1 MPVSIK
7 IVSSKSDVMRFIQ
20 AQWNFYHGDP
30 NFVPPILM
38 DRKKL
43 LDREKNPFYKHSEM
57 EMFLAERDGKVVGR
71 IAAIANYR
79 HNEIHNDKIGFFGFF
94 ECEDNKDTAKALL
107 DAAAD
112 WLRKKGRS
120 DMRGPVNPSMNDEV
134 GLLVEGFNE
143 PPVVL
148 MTYNPKYYANLLEG
162 YGLEKIK
169 DLYAYRLRH
178 KDYRTEKLSRLTD
191 VIRERYKV
199 TLRNFDFRNKEQFRR
214 DVEDIKRIYNQAWE
228 PNWGFVKL
236 TDEEFDFLVADLK
249 QIANP
254 EFVYIAESE
263 GQTAGFLLA
272 LPNINRA
279 LIHNK
284 RGSLLGALWCL
295 LTKKKKIDAVRIVV
309 MGVLPEFKNRGL
321 DAYMYNEIG
330 ARTERHGMTW
340 GEASWILEDN
350 IEMNK
355 AAVRTM
361 NGERYKTYRIY
372 QKAL

>member
-79 HNEIHNDKIGFFGFF
+79 HNEIHNDKVGFFGFF

-272 LPNINRA
+272 LPNINSA

-309 MGVLPEFKNRGL
+309 MGVLPEFKNRG
-321 DAYMYNEIG
+321 D
-330 ARTERHGMTW
+330 RK
-340 GEASWILEDN
+340 S
-350 IEMNK
+350 
-355 AAVRTM
+355 VV
-361 NGERYKTYRIY
+361 
-372 QKAL
+372 

>member
-43 LDREKNPFYKHSEM
+43 LDREKKPFYKHSEM

-79 HNEIHNDKIGFFGFF
+79 HNEIHNDKVGFFGFF

>member
-79 HNEIHNDKIGFFGFF
+79 HNEIHNDKVGFFGFF

-162 YGLEKIK
+162 YGLEKVK

-272 LPNINRA
+272 LPNINSA

>member
-79 HNEIHNDKIGFFGFF
+79 HNEIHNDKVGFFGFF

-272 LPNINRA
+272 LPNINSA